1 MKLLQLAGFLVI
13 IFITG
18 CRGCNDQAEK
28 IQSKDSVTINSPGV
42 TIDTSTGKQDVDTA
56 RNKTESP
63 GNTNTKEENP
73 NPPGPNRDDD
83 SIPVK
88 KDPGVLAKIDN
99 YLVSVPKFVAGP
111 NGGISQAT
119 ITVRN
124 TMSNASF
131 QRVTLE
137 VTQLASNGSVIDIAY
152 HNLVNLEPGDSK
164 QVSLPDNPKVSKII
178 SHVVKVTSKELT
190 NGESVAT
197 GAGYKG

>member
-28 IQSKDSVTINSPGV
+28 IQTKDSITINSPGV
-42 TIDTSTGKQDVDTA
+42 SVDTSTAKQEVDTSN
-56 RNKTESP
+56 NKTEEP
-63 GNTNTKEENP
+63 GNAKKEKTNQT
-73 NPPGPNRDDD
+73 GPNRDDD
-83 SIPVK
+83 SRPVK
-88 KDPGVLAKIDN
+88 KEPGVLANIDN

-111 NGGISQAT
+111 NGGISQAS

-124 TMSNASF
+124 TMSNTSF
-131 QRVTLE
+131 QRVMLE

-152 HNLVNLEPGDSK
+152 HNLVNLGPGESK
-164 QVSLPDNPKVSKII
+164 EVSLPDNPKVAKII

-190 NGESVAT
+190 NGESVIT